1 MTDTAAL
8 TRMLETSARNWGQ
21 QMQMNELDIAVRAVK
36 LFAET
41 HPRPTHVTMTQAGE
55 MLGLTRLSRKVDVM
69 TLAKISGHTDLRIL
83 QEVYY
88 REAAEDIAARL

>member
-1 MTDTAAL
+1 MTQQAAL
-8 TRMLETSARNWGQ
+8 SRILETSARNWGN

-55 MLGLTRLSRKVDVM
+55 MLGLSRQTVSRLVH
-69 TLAKISGHTDLRIL
+69 TGKIKLNGCGLIPIEQIDMIRS
-83 QEVYY
+83 VS
-88 REAAEDIAARL
+88 A

>member
-8 TRMLETSARNWGQ
+8 TRMLEASARNWGQ

-55 MLGLTRLSRKVDVM
+55 MLGLTRQTVSKLVHAGK
-69 TLAKISGHTDLRIL
+69 LRLNGCGLIPIE
-83 QEVYY
+83 QIDMI
-88 REAAEDIAARL
+88 RSAGST

>member
-55 MLGLTRLSRKVDVM
+55 MLGLTRQTVSKLVHAGK
-69 TLAKISGHTDLRIL
+69 LRLNGCGLIPIE
-83 QEVYY
+83 QIDMI
-88 REAAEDIAARL
+88 RSAGSA